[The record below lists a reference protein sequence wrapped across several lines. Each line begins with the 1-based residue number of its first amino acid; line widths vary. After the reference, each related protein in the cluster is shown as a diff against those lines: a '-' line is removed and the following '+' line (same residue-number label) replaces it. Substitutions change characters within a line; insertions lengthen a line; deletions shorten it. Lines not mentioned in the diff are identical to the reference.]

1 MAEDFSGLVSEAHAR
16 LFPGKGFPWHISVRF
31 SARFKEYNASVMRRG
46 LFLEFRLSR
55 AWHGVDREILIGLF
69 QELLIRVLRSKDV
82 VETRN
87 LSLYHHYLQSLHLA
101 SEEQPDVDPL
111 LAESFERVNSRHFD
125 GILERPRLL
134 FGKPSRRTYGHYHY
148 ATDTL
153 TLSALLAGHPE
164 LLDYVMHHEL
174 LHKHLKYEHK
184 GGSARYHTVAFRRLE
199 TAYPDSARLER
210 ELRALTAGR
219 GVKRK
224 KKIFRLW
231 PF

>member
-1 MAEDFSGLVSEAHAR
+1 MAEDYAGLVAEAHAR
-16 LFPGKGFPWHISVRF
+16 LFPEKGFPWHTSVGF
-31 SARFKEYNASVMRRG
+31 SARFKDYNASVMRRG

-55 AWHGVDREILIGLF
+55 AWHGVDREIIIGLF
-69 QELLIRVLRSKDV
+69 QELLIRVLRAKGARES
-82 VETRN
+82 RN
-87 LSLYHHYLQSLHLA
+87 LSLYHHYLQSLHMA
-101 SEEQPDVDPL
+101 REEQPLVDPL
-111 LAESFERVNSRHFD
+111 LEESFERVNARHFD
-125 GILERPRLL
+125 GTLEKPRLL
-134 FGKPSRRTYGHYHY
+134 FGKPSRSTYGHYHY

-184 GGSARYHTVAFRRLE
+184 GGSARYHTGRFRKLE
-199 TAYPDSARLER
+199 SAYPESARLER

-219 GVKRK
+219 GVRRRK
-224 KKIFRLW
+224 KPFRLW